1 MSTKVR
7 KYGRTE
13 LATMY
18 SPDITPEAAWRKLR
32 QWIRRSP
39 GLEAALRAAGYTD
52 RCRTF
57 TPAQV
62 QLIFEGLG
70 EP

>member
-1 MSTKVR
+1 
-7 KYGRTE
+7 
-13 LATMY
+13 MY